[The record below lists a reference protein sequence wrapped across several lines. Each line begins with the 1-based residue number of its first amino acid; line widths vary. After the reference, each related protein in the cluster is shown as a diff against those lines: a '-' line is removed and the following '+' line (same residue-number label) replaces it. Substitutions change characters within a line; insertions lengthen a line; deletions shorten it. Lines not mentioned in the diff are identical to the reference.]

1 MTNAQLSIILK
12 LKDEA
17 TKKYRTFSQQMEKGT
32 YKLVQNLKKY
42 WMAYAAAIAAAILV
56 LKKLA
61 RTSIDMAKELIKVG
75 STVEDLKV
83 RLEVLLGSVEEG
95 NKVFKEMSELAGK
108 VPKTYE
114 EIMKAATDLAGVV
127 RGGSEEIKKLMPI
140 IVDISAGTGIAVRDV
155 TSQMIRMYSA
165 GAAAADM
172 FRERG
177 VLAALGFQAGVSY
190 TAKQTIDT
198 IVKAWEDGTAKYV
211 GASKG
216 LAETWTGM
224 CSMMSDAWFNFK
236 REVGEKFFEDIK
248 EDLQAILFVIEESK
262 KPGGEYA
269 KVIKEIRDNLKDV
282 YGNLKEFLDMAIVSG
297 GKVIDIWRDLR
308 VGVLRY
314 AIAVNKA
321 AKAFMAIQKAQAIL
335 TGMYFVPAVKQN
347 FEEITKT
354 LNYNIEVWSEAL
366 DGAQKAA
373 AISAEQKGRDFI
385 NRREKLMKAARE
397 KSRNIK
403 FMKEMGIE
411 SEPFKD
417 LDLSVKNVVE
427 KIRQYREELTDNEKR
442 YIEETKTIKSEE
454 LPFVVWLNDQLAE
467 VSIEGLKKELEIK
480 KEGLKEFEQAS
491 LESTQKELENYKK
504 MLKAMDEAYK
514 KYQDKRIEIRE
525 QLRDRIFELT
535 HTEKEYAIKKLGE
548 ELEERRKLLSDS
560 YEDRKLLAK
569 WYLEEY
575 QKIIKGQQEIL
586 WWQEEAARRT
596 YNSMADSFKTFFV
609 DALQGYLRTAQ
620 DYFLAFRD
628 AIINALAD
636 IMAQMVA
643 IKMLKGIFPQSWIPS
658 QMLHQGGA
666 VMHRGEVV
674 YAHQGLAVDEIP
686 IIAQR
691 GEGFLSRRGMANI
704 GGPAELN
711 RINRGEVPG
720 PGGGPT
726 IHNHYYIS
734 AIDAKSFKEY
744 LEENKGSLESA
755 IQSAMDENYNLRR
768 M

>member
-1 MTNAQLSIILK
+1 MTNAQLNIILK

-32 YKLVQNLKKY
+32 YKLVQHLKKY
-42 WMAYAAAIAAAILV
+42 WMAYVAAIVAAILA

-61 RTSIDMAKELIKVG
+61 RTAIDIGKELIKVG

-83 RLEVLLGSVEEG
+83 RLKVLLGSIKEG
-95 NKVFKEMSELAGK
+95 NKVFEDMSRLAGK

-190 TAKQTIDT
+190 TAKKTIDT

-248 EDLQAILFVIEESK
+248 EDLQAILFVIEDSK

-269 KVIKEIRDNLKDV
+269 KVIAKIKDNLKDA
-282 YGNLKEFLDMAIVSG
+282 YGNLKEFLVYAISG
-297 GKVIDIWRDLR
+297 GIYATRIFKEFELA
-308 VGVLRY
+308 VLG
-314 AIAVNKA
+314 
-321 AKAFMAIQKAQAIL
+321 L
-335 TGMYFVPAVKQN
+335 
-347 FEEITKT
+347 
-354 LNYNIEVWSEAL
+354 
-366 DGAQKAA
+366 
-373 AISAEQKGRDFI
+373 
-385 NRREKLMKAARE
+385 
-397 KSRNIK
+397 
-403 FMKEMGIE
+403 
-411 SEPFKD
+411 SEPFQQIFKGQAFLFRTLEGPLEEELKKFTAAFERHKEGLIETHKRMEAIGKD
-417 LDLSVKNVVE
+417 LITPPEDIIGPMLESLVMIVKEAKE
-427 KIRQYREELTDNEKR
+427 KIKKVKFAEELGISPDIFGESIEIARQHYSKLTDDTKK
-442 YIEETKTIKSEE
+442 YIEETKTIRSEE
-454 LPFVVWLNDQLAE
+454 LPFVIWLNEQLANA
-467 VSIEGLKKELEIK
+467 SIEELKKELEIK
-480 KEGLKEFEQAS
+480 KEALKEFEQAS
-491 LESTQKELENYKK
+491 LESTQKELENYKN
-504 MLKAMDEAYK
+504 MLNAMDEAYK
-514 KYQDKRIEIRE
+514 EYQDKRIEIRE

-535 HTEKEYAIKKLGE
+535 HSEKEYAIKKLGE
-548 ELEERRKLLSDS
+548 ELEEARKLFSDS

-609 DALQGYLRTAQ
+609 DALQGHLRTAQ
-620 DYFLAFRD
+620 DYFMAFRD

-636 IMAQMVA
+636 IMAQMAA
-643 IKMLKGIFPQSWIPS
+643 IKMLKGIFPKSWIPS
-658 QMLHQGGA
+658 QMFHQGGA
-666 VMHRGEVV
+666 VMHQGGVI
-674 YAHQGLAVDEIP
+674 YAHRGLAVDEIP

-691 GEGFLSRRGMANI
+691 GEGVLSRRGMANI

-711 RINRGEVPG
+711 RINRNEAPG
-720 PGGGPT
+720 AGVT
-726 IHNHYYIS
+726 VHNHYYIN
-734 AIDAKSFKEY
+734 AMDAKSFKEY

-755 IQSAMDENYNLRR
+755 IQSSIDENSSLRR